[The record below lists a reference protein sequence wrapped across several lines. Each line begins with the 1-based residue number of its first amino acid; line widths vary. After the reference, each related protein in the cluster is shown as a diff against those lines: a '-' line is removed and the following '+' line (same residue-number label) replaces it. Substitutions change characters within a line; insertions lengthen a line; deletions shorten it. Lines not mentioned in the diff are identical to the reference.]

1 MDKKL
6 PTLNEDGV
14 NDMERNSTIYQTY
27 LQILNEELV
36 PAMGC
41 TEPIAV
47 AYCAAKARQ
56 VLGQLPDRVV
66 VEASGNIIKN
76 VKSVVVPN
84 TGGRRGLAAAAAI
97 GIVAGNPDREL
108 EVISEVTA
116 QQQEALAA
124 FLDNTPITVKP
135 ALSDLV
141 LDIWIHVYAG
151 EEQASVRIINHHTGL
166 ANILHNGK
174 VLLEQEPVNPVENNG
189 LDYDLLTVADIYDF
203 ATTMDV
209 GDVKELFDRQMAYNC
224 AIAEEGLKNDY
235 GANIGKVLLRTYGDD
250 VHTRARAKAAAGSD
264 ARMSGCELPV
274 IINSG
279 SGNQGITVSVP
290 VVEYAREWG
299 CSEDKLYR
307 ALAISNLTAL
317 HLKDGIGRLSA
328 FCGAVSAGAAAGA
341 AISYLDGGDLD
352 DVSHTLVN
360 ALAIASG
367 IVCDGAKASCAAK
380 ISSSI
385 DAAQLGHQ
393 MYRDGQQF
401 YGGDG
406 LVLKGVENT
415 IRSICEVGREGM
427 KDTDRKIIELMTQC

>member
-406 LVLKGVENT
+406 LVVKGVENT

>member
-1 MDKKL
+1 
-6 PTLNEDGV
+6 
-14 NDMERNSTIYQTY
+14 MERNSVTYQTY

-56 VLGQLPDRVV
+56 VLGKLPDRVV

-97 GIVAGNPDREL
+97 GIVAGNADREL
-108 EVISEVTA
+108 EVISEVTPA
-116 QQQEALAA
+116 QQELLAE
-124 FLDNTPITVKP
+124 FLEKTPITVKP

-174 VLLEQEPVNPVENNG
+174 VLLEQEPVNPAENSTLN
-189 LDYDLLTVADIYDF
+189 YDLLTVADIYDF
-203 ATTMDV
+203 AVTMDV
-209 GDVKELFDRQMAYNC
+209 NDVKELFDRQMAYNI
-224 AIAEEGLKNDY
+224 AISHEGLKNDY

-290 VVEYAREWG
+290 VVEYAKEWN
-299 CSEDKLYR
+299 CSDEQLYR
-307 ALAISNLTAL
+307 ALAISNLCAL
-317 HLKDGIGRLSA
+317 HMKNGIGRLSA
-328 FCGAVSAGAAAGA
+328 YCGAVSAGAAAGA
-341 AISYLDGGDLD
+341 AIAYLGGGNLD

-360 ALAIASG
+360 SLAIASG

-380 ISSSI
+380 ISSAI
-385 DAAQLGHQ
+385 DAAQLGYQ

-406 LVLKGVENT
+406 LVFKGVENT
-415 IRSICEVGREGM
+415 IRSISEMGRDGM
-427 KDTDRKIIELMTQC
+427 KETDRKIIELMTQC

>member
-1 MDKKL
+1 
-6 PTLNEDGV
+6 
-14 NDMERNSTIYQTY
+14 MERSSAIYQTY

-56 VLGQLPDRVV
+56 ILGKVPDQVV

-84 TGGRRGLAAAAAI
+84 TQGRRGLAAAAAI
-97 GIVAGNPDREL
+97 GIVAGDADKEL
-108 EVISEVTA
+108 EVISCVTSE
-116 QQQEALAA
+116 QQEELAR
-124 FLDNTPITVKP
+124 FMENTSITVKP

-141 LDIWIHVYAG
+141 LDIWIHLFAG
-151 EEQASVRIINHHTGL
+151 EDQASVRIINHHTGL
-166 ANILHNGK
+166 ASILHNGK
-174 VLLEQEPVNPVENNG
+174 VLLEEEPVNPAENSE
-189 LDYDLLTVADIYDF
+189 LDYDLLTVVDIYDF
-203 ATTMDV
+203 AETVDIS
-209 GDVKELFDRQMAYNC
+209 DVKDLFDRQMAYNC
-224 AIAEEGLKNDY
+224 TIAEEGLKNDY

-250 VHTRARAKAAAGSD
+250 IHTRARAKAAAGSD

-290 VVEYAREWG
+290 VAEYAREWG
-299 CSEDKLYR
+299 VSDEKLYR

-317 HLKDGIGRLSA
+317 HMKDGIGRLSA

-341 AISYLDGGDLD
+341 AIAYLGGGNLD
-352 DVSHTLVN
+352 DISHTLVN

-380 ISSSI
+380 IASSI
-385 DAAQLGHQ
+385 DAAQLGYQ

-406 LVLKGVENT
+406 LVFKGVENT
-415 IRSICEVGREGM
+415 INSICEVGRDGM
-427 KDTDRKIIELMTQC
+427 KDTDRKIIELMTKC

>member
-1 MDKKL
+1 
-6 PTLNEDGV
+6 
-14 NDMERNSTIYQTY
+14 MERNSTIYQTY

-56 VLGQLPDRVV
+56 VLGKLPDRVV

-97 GIVAGNPDREL
+97 GIVAGDPNREL
-108 EVISEVTA
+108 EVISEVTS
-116 QQQEALAA
+116 QQQEELAA
-124 FLDNTPITVKP
+124 FLDGTPITVKP

>member
-1 MDKKL
+1 
-6 PTLNEDGV
+6 
-14 NDMERNSTIYQTY
+14 MERNSTIYQTY

-56 VLGQLPDRVV
+56 VLGKLPDRVV

-97 GIVAGNPDREL
+97 GIVAGDPNREL
-108 EVISEVTA
+108 EVISEVTS
-116 QQQEALAA
+116 QQQEELAA
-124 FLDNTPITVKP
+124 FLGSTPITVKP

-174 VLLEQEPVNPVENNG
+174 VLLEQEPVNPAESNG

-406 LVLKGVENT
+406 LVVKGVENT

>member
-1 MDKKL
+1 
-6 PTLNEDGV
+6 
-14 NDMERNSTIYQTY
+14 MERNSVTYQTY
-27 LQILNEELV
+27 LQILQEELV

-47 AYCAAKARQ
+47 AYCAAKARE
-56 VLGQLPDRVV
+56 VLGKLPDRVE

-84 TGGRRGLAAAAAI
+84 SGGRRGLAAAAAI
-97 GIVAGNPDREL
+97 GIVAGDPAREL
-108 EVISEVTA
+108 EVISAVTPA
-116 QQQEALAA
+116 QQEELAR
-124 FLDNTPITVKP
+124 FLENTPITVCP
-135 ALSDLV
+135 AESDLA
-141 LDIWIHVYAG
+141 LDICIRVFS
-151 EEQASVRIINHHTGL
+151 EEETAAVRIINHHTGL
-166 ANILHNGK
+166 ARIERSGQ
-174 VLLEQEPVNPVENNG
+174 VLLEREPVNPAEKSD
-189 LDYDLLTVADIYDF
+189 LDYSLLTVADICDF
-203 ATTMDV
+203 ANSLDIDDV
-209 GDVKELFDRQMAYNC
+209 RELFDRQIAYNC
-224 AIAEEGLKNDY
+224 AIAEEGLANDY
-235 GANIGKVLLRTYGDD
+235 GANIGKVLLRTYGCD
-250 VHTRARAKAAAGSD
+250 VHIRARAKAAAGSD
-264 ARMSGCELPV
+264 ARMSGCEMPV

-290 VVEYAREWG
+290 VVEYARAWD
-299 CSEDKLYR
+299 CSDDRLYR

-341 AISYLDGGDLD
+341 AIAYLNGGDLD

-360 ALAIASG
+360 TLAISSG

-385 DAAQLGHQ
+385 DAAQLGYR

-406 LVLKGVENT
+406 LILKGVENT
-415 IRSICEVGREGM
+415 IRSICEVGRDGM
-427 KDTDRKIIELMTQC
+427 RETDRKIIELMTKC

>member
-1 MDKKL
+1 
-6 PTLNEDGV
+6 
-14 NDMERNSTIYQTY
+14 MERNSVTYQTY

-56 VLGQLPDRVV
+56 VLGKLPDRVV

-97 GIVAGNPDREL
+97 GIVAGNADREL
-108 EVISEVTA
+108 EVISEVTPA
-116 QQQEALAA
+116 QQELLAE
-124 FLDNTPITVKP
+124 FLEKTPITVKP
-135 ALSDLV
+135 ALSNLV

-174 VLLEQEPVNPVENNG
+174 VLLEQEPVNPAENSTLN
-189 LDYDLLTVADIYDF
+189 YDLLTVADIYDF
-203 ATTMDV
+203 AVTMDV
-209 GDVKELFDRQMAYNC
+209 NDVKELFDRQMAYNI
-224 AIAEEGLKNDY
+224 AISHEGLKNDY

-290 VVEYAREWG
+290 VVEYAKEWN
-299 CSEDKLYR
+299 CSDEQLYR
-307 ALAISNLTAL
+307 ALAISNLCAL
-317 HLKDGIGRLSA
+317 HMKNGIGRLSA
-328 FCGAVSAGAAAGA
+328 YCGAVSAGAAAGA
-341 AISYLDGGDLD
+341 AIAYLGGGNLD

-360 ALAIASG
+360 SLAIASG

-380 ISSSI
+380 ISSAI
-385 DAAQLGHQ
+385 DAAQLGYQ

-406 LVLKGVENT
+406 LVFKGVENT
-415 IRSICEVGREGM
+415 IRSISEMGRDGM
-427 KDTDRKIIELMTQC
+427 KETDRKIIELMTQC

>member
-1 MDKKL
+1 
-6 PTLNEDGV
+6 
-14 NDMERNSTIYQTY
+14 MERNSTIYQTY
-27 LQILNEELV
+27 LQILREELV

-56 VLGQLPDRVV
+56 VLGMLPDRVE

-84 TGGRRGLAAAAAI
+84 TCGRRGLAAAAAV
-97 GIVAGNPDREL
+97 GIVAGDADQEL
-108 EVISEVTA
+108 EVIAGVTEA
-116 QQQEALAA
+116 QQEQLAQ
-124 FLDNTPITVKP
+124 FLETTPITIRP
-135 ALSDLV
+135 AESDLA
-141 LDIWIHVYAG
+141 LDIRITVYAG
-151 EEQASVRIINHHTGL
+151 EEAAGVRIINHHTGL
-166 ANILHNGK
+166 ASIVHNGE
-174 VLLEQEPVNPVENNG
+174 VLLDEEPVNPAENSD
-189 LDYDLLTVADIYDF
+189 LDYSLLTVADIYDF
-203 ATTMDV
+203 AQTMYIE
-209 GDVKELFDRQMAYNC
+209 DVKALFDQQIAYNC
-224 AIAEEGLKNDY
+224 AIAEEGLAKDY
-235 GANIGKVLLRTYGDD
+235 GANIGKVLLRTYGCD
-250 VHTRARAKAAAGSD
+250 VHIRARAKAAAGSD
-264 ARMSGCELPV
+264 ARMSGCEMPV

-299 CSEDKLYR
+299 CPDEKLYR

-341 AISYLDGGDLD
+341 AIAYLNGGNLD

-360 ALAIASG
+360 TLAISSG

-385 DAAQLGHQ
+385 DAAQLGYR

-406 LVLKGVENT
+406 LILKGVENT
-415 IRSICEVGREGM
+415 IRSICEVGRDGM
-427 KDTDRKIIELMTQC
+427 KETDRKIIELMTKC

>member
-1 MDKKL
+1 
-6 PTLNEDGV
+6 
-14 NDMERNSTIYQTY
+14 MERNSVTYQTY

-56 VLGQLPDRVV
+56 VLGKLPDRVV

-84 TGGRRGLAAAAAI
+84 TGGRRGLAAAAAV
-97 GIVAGNPDREL
+97 GIVAGDADKEL
-108 EVISEVTA
+108 EVISAVTPEE
-116 QQQEALAA
+116 QKALGD
-124 FLDNTPITVKP
+124 FLDAVPITVKP
-135 ALSDLV
+135 ALSELV
-141 LDIWIHVYAG
+141 LDIWVHLWAG

-166 ANILHNGK
+166 ASILHNGK
-174 VLLEQEPVNPVENNG
+174 VLLEQEPENPAENSDPDYSLLSVEG
-189 LDYDLLTVADIYDF
+189 IYDF
-203 ATTMDV
+203 AQSLDTA
-209 GDVKELFDRQMAYNC
+209 DVKELFDRQLAYNC

-290 VVEYAREWG
+290 VLEYAQEWG
-299 CSEDKLYR
+299 CSDEKLYR

-317 HLKDGIGRLSA
+317 HMKNGIGRLSA

-341 AISYLDGGDLD
+341 AIAYLGGGGLD

-360 ALAIASG
+360 SLAIASG

-380 ISSSI
+380 ISSAI
-385 DAAQLGHQ
+385 DAAQLGYQ

-415 IRSICEVGREGM
+415 IRSIAEMGRDGM
-427 KDTDRKIIELMTQC
+427 KETDRKIIELMTQC

>member
-1 MDKKL
+1 
-6 PTLNEDGV
+6 
-14 NDMERNSTIYQTY
+14 MERSSIVYQTY
-27 LQILNEELV
+27 LQILKEELV

-56 VLGQLPDRVV
+56 VLGRLPDRVV

-97 GIVAGNPDREL
+97 GIVAGDPEREL

-116 QQQEALAA
+116 EQQEVLAA
-124 FLDNTPITVKP
+124 FLDSTPITVKP

-141 LDIWIHVYAG
+141 LDIWIHLYAG

-174 VLLEQEPVNPVENNG
+174 VLLEQEPVNPAENNG

-209 GDVKELFDRQMAYNC
+209 SDVKDLFDLQMEYNC
-224 AIAEEGLKNDY
+224 AIAEEGLRNDY

-290 VVEYAREWG
+290 VVEYAKEWG
-299 CSEDKLYR
+299 CSDEKLYR

-406 LVLKGVENT
+406 LVVKGVENT

-427 KDTDRKIIELMTQC
+427 RDTDKKIIQLMTEC

>member
-1 MDKKL
+1 
-6 PTLNEDGV
+6 
-14 NDMERNSTIYQTY
+14 MERNSPTYQTY
-27 LQILNEELV
+27 LQILKEELV

-56 VLGQLPDRVV
+56 VLGKLPDRVV

-97 GIVAGNPDREL
+97 GIVAGNADKEL
-108 EVISEVTA
+108 EVISEVTPA
-116 QQQEALAA
+116 QQELLAE
-124 FLDNTPITVKP
+124 FLENTSITVKP

-141 LDIWIHVYAG
+141 LDIWIHVYSG

-174 VLLEQEPVNPVENNG
+174 VLLEQEPVNPAENST

-203 ATTMDV
+203 AVSMDV
-209 GDVKELFDRQMAYNC
+209 NDVKELFDQQMAYNI
-224 AIAEEGLKNDY
+224 AISEEGLQNDY

-290 VVEYAREWG
+290 VVEYAKEWN
-299 CSEDKLYR
+299 CSDEQLYR
-307 ALAISNLTAL
+307 ALAISNLCAL
-317 HLKDGIGRLSA
+317 HMKNGIGRLSA
-328 FCGAVSAGAAAGA
+328 YCGAVSAGAAAGA
-341 AISYLDGGDLD
+341 AIAYLGGGDLD
-352 DVSHTLVN
+352 DISHTLVN
-360 ALAIASG
+360 SLAIASG

-380 ISSSI
+380 ISSAI
-385 DAAQLGHQ
+385 DAAQLGYQ

-406 LVLKGVENT
+406 LVFKGVENT
-415 IRSICEVGREGM
+415 IRSISEMGRDGM
-427 KDTDRKIIELMTQC
+427 KETDRKIIELMTQC

>member
-1 MDKKL
+1 
-6 PTLNEDGV
+6 
-14 NDMERNSTIYQTY
+14 MERNSTIYQTY

-56 VLGQLPDRVV
+56 VLGKLPDRVV

-97 GIVAGNPDREL
+97 GIVAGDPNREL

-116 QQQEALAA
+116 QQQEELAA
-124 FLDNTPITVKP
+124 FLDSTPITVKP

-174 VLLEQEPVNPVENNG
+174 VLLEQEPVNPAESNG

-209 GDVKELFDRQMAYNC
+209 GDVKELFDRQIAYNC

>member
-307 ALAISNLTAL
+307 ALAISNLDFL
-317 HLKDGIGRLSA
+317 LQHVLPLKIML
-328 FCGAVSAGAAAGA
+328 
-341 AISYLDGGDLD
+341 
-352 DVSHTLVN
+352 T
-360 ALAIASG
+360 
-367 IVCDGAKASCAAK
+367 
-380 ISSSI
+380 SS
-385 DAAQLGHQ
+385 
-393 MYRDGQQF
+393 
-401 YGGDG
+401 
-406 LVLKGVENT
+406 
-415 IRSICEVGREGM
+415 
-427 KDTDRKIIELMTQC
+427 

>member
-1 MDKKL
+1 
-6 PTLNEDGV
+6 
-14 NDMERNSTIYQTY
+14 MERNSVTYQTY

-56 VLGQLPDRVV
+56 VLGKLPDRVV

-97 GIVAGNPDREL
+97 GIVAGNADREL
-108 EVISEVTA
+108 EVISEVTPA
-116 QQQEALAA
+116 QQELLAE
-124 FLDNTPITVKP
+124 FLEKTPITVKP

-141 LDIWIHVYAG
+141 LDIWIHVYSG

-174 VLLEQEPVNPVENNG
+174 VLLEQEPVNPAENSTLN
-189 LDYDLLTVADIYDF
+189 YDLLTVADIYDF
-203 ATTMDV
+203 AVTMDV
-209 GDVKELFDRQMAYNC
+209 NDVKELFDRQMAYNI
-224 AIAEEGLKNDY
+224 AISHEGLKNDY

-290 VVEYAREWG
+290 VVEYAKEWN
-299 CSEDKLYR
+299 CSDEQLYR
-307 ALAISNLTAL
+307 ALAISNLCAL
-317 HLKDGIGRLSA
+317 HMKNGIGRLSA
-328 FCGAVSAGAAAGA
+328 YCGAVSAGAAAGA
-341 AISYLDGGDLD
+341 AIAYLGGGNLD

-360 ALAIASG
+360 SLAIASG

-380 ISSSI
+380 ISSAI
-385 DAAQLGHQ
+385 DAAQLGYQ

-406 LVLKGVENT
+406 LVFKGVENT
-415 IRSICEVGREGM
+415 IRSISEMGRDGM
-427 KDTDRKIIELMTQC
+427 KETDRKIIELMTQC

>member
-1 MDKKL
+1 
-6 PTLNEDGV
+6 
-14 NDMERNSTIYQTY
+14 MERNSTIYQTY

-56 VLGQLPDRVV
+56 VLGKLPNRVV

-97 GIVAGNPDREL
+97 GIVAGDPNREL

-116 QQQEALAA
+116 QQQEELAA
-124 FLDNTPITVKP
+124 FLDSTPITVKP

-174 VLLEQEPVNPVENNG
+174 VLLEQEPVNPAESNG

>member
-1 MDKKL
+1 
-6 PTLNEDGV
+6 
-14 NDMERNSTIYQTY
+14 MERNSTVYQTY
-27 LQILNEELV
+27 LQILREELV

-56 VLGQLPDRVV
+56 VLGKVPDRVV

-97 GIVAGNPDREL
+97 GIVAGDPEKEL
-108 EVISEVTA
+108 EVISKVTA
-116 QQQEALAA
+116 AQQEELAA
-124 FLDNTPITVKP
+124 FLDSTPITVKP
-135 ALSDLV
+135 SLSDLV
-141 LDIWIHVYAG
+141 LDIWIHLYAD

-166 ANILHNGK
+166 ASILHNGK
-174 VLLEQEPVNPVENNG
+174 VLLEQEPVNPAENSG

-209 GDVKELFDRQMAYNC
+209 SDVKELFDLQMAYNC
-224 AIAEEGLKNDY
+224 AIAEEGLRHDY

-290 VVEYAREWG
+290 VVEYAKEWG
-299 CSEDKLYR
+299 CSDEKLYR

-352 DVSHTLVN
+352 DISHTLVN

-406 LVLKGVENT
+406 LVVKGVENT

-427 KDTDRKIIELMTQC
+427 RDTDRKIIQLMTEC

>member
-1 MDKKL
+1 MDKKH
-6 PTLNEDGV
+6 PTLIEDGV
-14 NDMERNSTIYQTY
+14 NNMERNSTIYQTY

-56 VLGQLPDRVV
+56 VLGKLPDRVV

-97 GIVAGNPDREL
+97 GIVAGDPNREL

-116 QQQEALAA
+116 QQQEELAA
-124 FLDNTPITVKP
+124 FLDSTPITVKP

-174 VLLEQEPVNPVENNG
+174 VLLEQEPVNPAESNG

-209 GDVKELFDRQMAYNC
+209 GDVKELFDRQIAYNC

>member
-1 MDKKL
+1 
-6 PTLNEDGV
+6 
-14 NDMERNSTIYQTY
+14 MERNSVTYQTY

-56 VLGQLPDRVV
+56 VLGKLPDRVV

-97 GIVAGNPDREL
+97 GIVAGNADKEL
-108 EVISEVTA
+108 EVISEVTPA
-116 QQQEALAA
+116 QQELLAE
-124 FLDNTPITVKP
+124 FLENTSITVKP

-141 LDIWIHVYAG
+141 LDIWIHVYSG

-174 VLLEQEPVNPVENNG
+174 VLLEQEPVNPAENST

-203 ATTMDV
+203 AVSMDV
-209 GDVKELFDRQMAYNC
+209 NDVKELFDQQMAYNI
-224 AIAEEGLKNDY
+224 AISEEGLQNDY

-290 VVEYAREWG
+290 VVEYAKEWN
-299 CSEDKLYR
+299 CSDEQLYR
-307 ALAISNLTAL
+307 ALAISNLCAL
-317 HLKDGIGRLSA
+317 HMKNGIGRLSA
-328 FCGAVSAGAAAGA
+328 YCGAVSAGAAAGA
-341 AISYLDGGDLD
+341 AIAYLGGGDLD
-352 DVSHTLVN
+352 DISHTLVN
-360 ALAIASG
+360 SLAIASG

-380 ISSSI
+380 ISSAI
-385 DAAQLGHQ
+385 DAAQLGYQ

-406 LVLKGVENT
+406 LVFKGVENT
-415 IRSICEVGREGM
+415 IRSISEMGRDGM
-427 KDTDRKIIELMTQC
+427 KETDRKIIELMTQC

>member
-1 MDKKL
+1 
-6 PTLNEDGV
+6 
-14 NDMERNSTIYQTY
+14 MERSSAIYQTY
-27 LQILNEELV
+27 LQILEKELV

-56 VLGQLPDRVV
+56 VLGKTPDRVV

-84 TGGRRGLAAAAAI
+84 TQGRRGLAAAAAI
-97 GIVAGNPDREL
+97 GIVAGDADKEL
-108 EVISEVTA
+108 EVISHVTS
-116 QQQEALAA
+116 QQQEALAE
-124 FLDNTPITVKP
+124 FLDKTPITVKP

-141 LDIWIHVYAG
+141 LDIWIHLFAG

-166 ANILHNGK
+166 ASILHNGK
-174 VLLEQEPVNPVENNG
+174 VLLEEEPVNPAENSG
-189 LDYDLLTVADIYDF
+189 LDYDLLTVVDIYDF
-203 ATTMDV
+203 AESMDID
-209 GDVKELFDRQMAYNC
+209 DVKDIFDRQMEYNC
-224 AIAEEGLKNDY
+224 AIADEGLKNDY

-250 VHTRARAKAAAGSD
+250 IHTRARAKAAAGSD

-299 CSEDKLYR
+299 VSDEKLYR

-317 HLKDGIGRLSA
+317 HMKDGIGRLSA

-341 AISYLDGGDLD
+341 AIAYLGGGNLD

-385 DAAQLGHQ
+385 DAAQLGYQ
-393 MYRDGQQF
+393 MYCDDQQF
-401 YGGDG
+401 YGGEG
-406 LVLKGVENT
+406 LVFKGVENT
-415 IRSICEVGREGM
+415 INSICEVGRDGM

>member
-1 MDKKL
+1 
-6 PTLNEDGV
+6 
-14 NDMERNSTIYQTY
+14 MERSSTIYQTY
-27 LQILNEELV
+27 LQILKEELV

-41 TEPIAV
+41 TEPISV

-56 VLGQLPDRVV
+56 ILGKLPDRVV

-108 EVISEVTA
+108 EVISEVTP
-116 QQQEALAA
+116 QQQAELTA
-124 FLDNTPITVKP
+124 FLDNTPITVRP

-151 EEQASVRIINHHTGL
+151 EDQASVRIINHHTGL
-166 ANILHNGK
+166 ASILHNGK
-174 VLLEQEPVNPVENNG
+174 VLLEQEPVNPAETTG
-189 LDYDLLTVADIYDF
+189 LDYDLLTMADIYDF
-203 ATTMDV
+203 AVTMDV
-209 GDVKELFDRQMAYNC
+209 EDVRELFDRQMEYNC
-224 AIAEEGLKNDY
+224 AIAAEGLKNDY

-290 VVEYAREWG
+290 VVEYAKEWG

>member
-1 MDKKL
+1 
-6 PTLNEDGV
+6 
-14 NDMERNSTIYQTY
+14 MERNSTVYQTY
-27 LQILNEELV
+27 LQILREELV

-47 AYCAAKARQ
+47 AFCAAKARQ
-56 VLGQLPDRVV
+56 VLGKAPDRVV

-84 TGGRRGLAAAAAI
+84 TGGRRGLAAAAAV
-97 GIVAGNPDREL
+97 GIVAGDPEKEL
-108 EVISEVTA
+108 EVVSEVSAA
-116 QQQEALAA
+116 QQEELAA
-124 FLDNTPITVKP
+124 FLDRTPITVKP

-141 LDIWIHVYAG
+141 LDIWVHLYAG

-174 VLLEQEPVNPVENNG
+174 VLLEQEPVNPAENSG
-189 LDYDLLTVADIYDF
+189 LDYELLTVADIYDF

-209 GDVKELFDRQMAYNC
+209 SDVKELFDLQMAYNC
-224 AIAEEGLKNDY
+224 AIAEEGLRNDY

-290 VVEYAREWG
+290 VVEYAREWN
-299 CSEDKLYR
+299 CSDEQLYR
-307 ALAISNLTAL
+307 ALAVSNLCAL
-317 HLKDGIGRLSA
+317 HMKNGIGRLSA
-328 FCGAVSAGAAAGA
+328 YCGAVSAGAAAGA
-341 AISYLDGGDLD
+341 AIAYLNGGDLD
-352 DVSHTLVN
+352 DISHTLVN
-360 ALAIASG
+360 SLAIASG

-380 ISSSI
+380 ISSAI
-385 DAAQLGHQ
+385 DAAQLGYQ

-406 LVLKGVENT
+406 LVFKGVENT
-415 IRSICEVGREGM
+415 IRSISEMGRDGM
-427 KDTDRKIIELMTQC
+427 KETDRKIIELMTQC